1 MRVRLAV
8 VVLALCLVGHPA
20 LAQPSAPTGLQVY
33 SGTFNGSDTFSAPLN
48 TTNWAILDR
57 EGDLSNT
64 ELECYR
70 PANQSVAAGLL
81 NLTAKQ
87 QSVTCNGHAYS
98 YTSSMVQWKS
108 FNFTYGTI
116 EVRAKMPGGTGPWP
130 AIWLL
135 GVNCQQSNQVSA
147 DNSGACVWPQPGSDE
162 IDITEFLA
170 NSKTTVNQQIHS
182 SSNNAGCS
190 PTTADASQNYH
201 VYRFEWAKNSATWK
215 IDGVQTCHLTTA
227 IPSTPM
233 FLMLNVAMHGAV
245 GGLPQTMSV
254 DYVTVT
260 QP

>member
-1 MRVRLAV
+1 MRVRLPVIA
-8 VVLALCLVGHPA
+8 LALCLIGRPA

-70 PANQSVAAGLL
+70 PANQSVAGGLL
-81 NLTAKQ
+81 NLTVQ
-87 QSVTCNGHAYS
+87 RQTVTCNGHAYS

-116 EVRAKMPGGTGPWP
+116 EVRAKVTGGTGPWP

-135 GVNCQQSNQVSA
+135 GANCQQTNLVSA
-147 DNSGACVWPQPGSDE
+147 NDSGPCVWPQPGSDE
-162 IDITEFLA
+162 IDIAEFLTS
-170 NSKTTVNQQIHS
+170 NRTGLNQQIHS
-182 SSNNAGCS
+182 STNNSGCS
-190 PTTADASQNYH
+190 ATVTDASLNYH
-201 VYRFEWAKNSATWK
+201 VYRFEWAKGSATWK
-215 IDGVQTCHLTTA
+215 IDGVQTCHLTA
-227 IPSTPM
+227 SIPSTPM
-233 FLMLNVAMHGAV
+233 FLMLNVAVHGAV
-245 GGLPQTMSV
+245 SGLPQTMSV